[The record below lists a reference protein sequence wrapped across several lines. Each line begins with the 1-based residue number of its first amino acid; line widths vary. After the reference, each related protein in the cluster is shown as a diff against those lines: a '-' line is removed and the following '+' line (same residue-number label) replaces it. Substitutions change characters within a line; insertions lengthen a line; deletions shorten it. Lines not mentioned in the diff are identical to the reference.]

1 MYNSTHIKTK
11 KLKQNNQTYIGFYL
25 TDLYTNRL
33 LNKII
38 TKVNNF
44 NHSGLTYFNKFTK
57 ISIRNYIKIEI
68 MTYETK

>member
-38 TKVNNF
+38 DKVNNF
-44 NHSGLTYFNKFTK
+44 NHSGLTYFNKLDLPK
-57 ISIRNYIKIEI
+57 SILEI
-68 MTYETK
+68 I

>member
-38 TKVNNF
+38 TKVNKF
-44 NHSGLTYFNKFTK
+44 NHSGLTYFNKLDLPK
-57 ISIRNYIKIEI
+57 SVLEI
-68 MTYETK
+68 I

>member
-25 TDLYTNRL
+25 TDLYSNRL

-38 TKVNNF
+38 DKVNNF
-44 NHSGLTYFNKFTK
+44 NHSGLT
-57 ISIRNYIKIEI
+57 
-68 MTYETK
+68 

>member
-33 LNKII
+33 LTKII
-38 TKVNNF
+38 DKVDNF
-44 NHSGLTYFNKFTK
+44 NHSGLTYFNKFDLPK
-57 ISIRNYIKIEI
+57 SILEI
-68 MTYETK
+68 I

>member
-38 TKVNNF
+38 DKVNNF
-44 NHSGLTYFNKFTK
+44 NHSGLTYFNKLDLPK
-57 ISIRNYIKIEI
+57 SVLEI
-68 MTYETK
+68 I

>member
-1 MYNSTHIKTK
+1 MHNSTHIKTK

-44 NHSGLTYFNKFTK
+44 NHSGLTYFNKLDLPK
-57 ISIRNYIKIEI
+57 SVLEI
-68 MTYETK
+68 I

>member
-25 TDLYTNRL
+25 TDLYSNRL

-38 TKVNNF
+38 DKVNNF
-44 NHSGLTYFNKFTK
+44 NHSGLTYFNKLDLPK
-57 ISIRNYIKIEI
+57 SVLEI
-68 MTYETK
+68 I

>member
-11 KLKQNNQTYIGFYL
+11 KLKQNNQIYIGFYL
-25 TDLYTNRL
+25 KDLYSNRL

-44 NHSGLTYFNKFTK
+44 NHSGLTYFNKLDLPK
-57 ISIRNYIKIEI
+57 SILEI
-68 MTYETK
+68 I

>member
-33 LNKII
+33 LTKII

-44 NHSGLTYFNKFTK
+44 NHSGLTYFNKLDLPK
-57 ISIRNYIKIEI
+57 SILEI
-68 MTYETK
+68 I

>member
-25 TDLYTNRL
+25 TDLYTNTL
-33 LNKII
+33 LTKII

-44 NHSGLTYFNKFTK
+44 NHSGLTYFNKLDLPK
-57 ISIRNYIKIEI
+57 SILEI
-68 MTYETK
+68 I

>member
-38 TKVNNF
+38 DKVNNF
-44 NHSGLTYFNKFTK
+44 NHSGLTYFNKFDLPK
-57 ISIRNYIKIEI
+57 SILEI
-68 MTYETK
+68 I